1 MIQNNQATMQNAP
14 GRRPQQAEDFIRLQ
28 DLMYLCLVRWRWF
41 VISLVVTLGI
51 ATYYLLSTPGV
62 YQRTASILI
71 KEDGKSQSINSDV
84 ASMFSDMGLS
94 GGKSNVNNELIAIQ
108 SPAVLLEAG
117 KQLKLDVNYSED
129 GTFHPVALY
138 GRTLPVTVHFYGL
151 NDMQSANLDV
161 EVKHG
166 NLFPSYM

>member
-62 YQRTASILI
+62 Y
-71 KEDGKSQSINSDV
+71 
-84 ASMFSDMGLS
+84 
-94 GGKSNVNNELIAIQ
+94 
-108 SPAVLLEAG
+108 
-117 KQLKLDVNYSED
+117 
-129 GTFHPVALY
+129 
-138 GRTLPVTVHFYGL
+138 
-151 NDMQSANLDV
+151 
-161 EVKHG
+161 
-166 NLFPSYM
+166 

>member
-51 ATYYLLSTPGV
+51 ATYYLLSTPSV

-71 KEDGKSQSINSDV
+71 KE
-84 ASMFSDMGLS
+84 
-94 GGKSNVNNELIAIQ
+94 GGNGIRQ
-108 SPAVLLEAG
+108 
-117 KQLKLDVNYSED
+117 
-129 GTFHPVALY
+129 
-138 GRTLPVTVHFYGL
+138 R
-151 NDMQSANLDV
+151 
-161 EVKHG
+161 
-166 NLFPSYM
+166 